1 MMAAPAAAAMATA
14 PGTFTTPA
22 SASLGA
28 SAPGV
33 LAAPAT
39 AAQFPSRPAQMVSLT
54 PNNGQTPEQQARDR
68 YDCYR
73 FALSQSGY
81 DPLHPKGGLPAA
93 QASEQESAYDRVRT
107 ACLQQ
112 RGYTVQ

>member
-1 MMAAPAAAAMATA
+1 MGAAPGALAVPTA
-14 PGTFTTPA
+14 SG
-22 SASLGA
+22 
-28 SAPGV
+28 
-33 LAAPAT
+33 
-39 AAQFPSRPAQMVSLT
+39 QFASRPPQMVSLT

-73 FALSQSGY
+73 FALGQSGF
-81 DPLHPKGGLPAA
+81 DPLHPKTGLPTA
-93 QASEQESAYDRVRT
+93 QSSEQEAAYDRVRT

>member
-1 MMAAPAAAAMATA
+1 MVAAPAAASMAA
-14 PGTFTTPA
+14 AQGTFATPA

-28 SAPGV
+28 APGA

-81 DPLHPKGGLPAA
+81 DPLHPKGGLPTA